1 MTEMPPPIE
10 TRVTKL
16 FGLKYPIIQAGMV
29 WTSGA
34 KLAIASANAGILGL
48 VGAGSMTPEL
58 LREQIKKTREQAQGA
73 WGVNL
78 PVFNRYAE
86 EMAKIIVEEKVPV
99 VFTSGGS
106 PKKYTSAFKEAGA
119 KVVHVTPNPSLA
131 RKCEEAGVHAVVVE
145 GFEAGGHDG
154 RDELTTMVLVP
165 QARDLVK
172 IPLIS
177 AGGITD
183 GRQMAAAFAL
193 GAEGVQVGSRFAAS
207 AEASCHENFKQ
218 AVVKAGEADTF
229 LTLKKIMPVRILKNP
244 FFKKVEE
251 AEARCASQ
259 EELSQIVGRGR
270 SKQGMFEGDVVEGEL
285 EIGQVAGMIREIL
298 PVAEIVRRMVNE
310 FQEAVRKIYPLAR
323 SGGQTPSN
331 SLIQK

>member
-1 MTEMPPPIE
+1 MPDQSSIKVPPKIE

-16 FGLKYPIIQAGMV
+16 FNLKYPIIQAGMV

-34 KLAIASANAGILGL
+34 NLAIASANAGILGL

-58 LREQIKKTREQAQGA
+58 LRDQIRKTRERATGA

-78 PVFNRYAE
+78 PVFNRDAE
-86 EMAKIIVEEKVPV
+86 EMAAIIVEEKVPV

-106 PKKYTSAFKEAGA
+106 PKKYTPLFKKSGA
-119 KVVHVTPNPSLA
+119 LVAHVTPNPSLA
-131 RKCEEAGVHAVVVE
+131 RKCEEAGVDAVVVE

-172 IPLIS
+172 IPLLA
-177 AGGITD
+177 AGGIAD

-193 GAEGVQVGSRFAAS
+193 GAEGVQVGSRLAAS
-207 AEASCHENFKQ
+207 AEASCHQNFKQ

-251 AEARCASQ
+251 AEARCAGPEEISQ
-259 EELSQIVGRGR
+259 LLGRGR
-270 SKQGMFEGDVVEGEL
+270 SKLGMFEGDVVEGEL
-285 EIGQVAGMIREIL
+285 EIGQVAGMIHEVL
-298 PVAEIVRRMVNE
+298 PVAEIVRRMVAE
-310 FQEAVRKIYPLAR
+310 FRDSVEKIGPLAR
-323 SGGQTPSN
+323 G
-331 SLIQK
+331 

>member
-1 MTEMPPPIE
+1 MEQMPSPME
-10 TRVTKL
+10 TRITRL

-34 KLAIASANAGILGL
+34 DLAIAASNAGILGL

-58 LREQIKKTREQAQGA
+58 LRAQVRQTRAQANGA

-78 PVFNRYAE
+78 PVFYRHAE
-86 EMAKIIVEEKVPV
+86 EMAQVILEEQVPV

-106 PKKYTSAFKEAGA
+106 PQKFTSRFKAAGILVA
-119 KVVHVTPNPSLA
+119 HVTPNPSLA
-131 RKCEEAGVHAVVVE
+131 RKCEQAGVDAVVVE
-145 GFEAGGHDG
+145 GFEAGGHNG

-172 IPLIS
+172 IPLIA
-177 AGGITD
+177 AGGIAD

-207 AEASCHENFKQ
+207 VEASCHMNFKQ
-218 AVVKAGEADTF
+218 AIVNAGEADTC
-229 LTLKKIMPVRILKNP
+229 LSLKKLMPVRILKNA
-244 FFKKVEE
+244 FFRQVQE
-251 AEARCASQ
+251 AEERGAGA
-259 EELSQIVGRGR
+259 EELSVLLGRGR
-270 SKQGMFEGDVVEGEL
+270 ARRGMLEGEVEEGEL

-298 PVAEIVRRMVNE
+298 PAAEIVRRMMQE
-310 FQEAVRKIYPLAR
+310 FRAAAAAMAEYAKP
-323 SGGQTPSN
+323 
-331 SLIQK
+331 

>member
-16 FGLKYPIIQAGMV
+16 FGIKYPIIQAGMV
-29 WTSGA
+29 WASGA
-34 KLAIASANAGILGL
+34 KLAVASANAGILGL
-48 VGAGSMTPEL
+48 IGAGSMTPDL
-58 LREQIKKTREQAQGA
+58 LRDQIKKTREQAQGA

-86 EMAKIIVEEKVPV
+86 EFTKIIIEEKVPV

-106 PKKYTSAFKEAGA
+106 PKKFTATFKEAGA
-119 KVVHVTPNPSLA
+119 KIAHVTPNPSLA
-131 RKCEEAGVHAVVVE
+131 RKCEEAGVDAVVVE

-172 IPLIS
+172 VPLIA
-177 AGGITD
+177 AGGIAD

-229 LTLKKIMPVRILKNP
+229 LTLKKLMPVRIIKNK
-244 FFKKVEE
+244 FYQKVQE
-251 AEARCASQ
+251 AEDRGASG
-259 EELSQIVGRGR
+259 EELSQLQGRGR
-270 SKQGMFEGDVVEGEL
+270 PRQGMFEGDVEEGEL
-285 EIGQVAGMIREIL
+285 EIGQVAGMIREVL
-298 PVAEIVRRMVNE
+298 PVAEIVRRMVAE
-310 FQEAVRKIYPLAR
+310 FRKALEEITPLTR
-323 SGGQTPSN
+323 V
-331 SLIQK
+331 

>member
-1 MTEMPPPIE
+1 MPTPTSKDLPPPIE

-34 KLAIASANAGILGL
+34 NLAIASANAGILGL

-58 LREQIKKTREQAQGA
+58 LRDQIRKTRERANGA

-86 EMAKIIVEEKVPV
+86 EFAKIIVAEKVQV

-106 PKKYTSAFKEAGA
+106 PKKFTSAFKDAGA
-119 KVVHVTPNPSLA
+119 RVAHVTPNPSLA
-131 RKCEEAGVHAVVVE
+131 RKCEAAGVDAVVVE

-154 RDELTTMVLVP
+154 RDELTTLVLVP
-165 QARDLVK
+165 QARELVK
-172 IPLIS
+172 IPLIA
-177 AGGITD
+177 AGGIAT

-229 LTLKKIMPVRILKNP
+229 LALKKIMPVRILKNP
-244 FFKKVEE
+244 FFQKVQA
-251 AEARCASQ
+251 AEDRGASV
-259 EELSQIVGRGR
+259 EELSELLGRGR
-270 SKQGMFEGDVVEGEL
+270 ARQGMLEGDVEEGEL
-285 EIGQVAGMIREIL
+285 EIGQVAAMIREVL
-298 PVAEIVRRMVNE
+298 PVAEIVRRMVDE
-310 FQEAVRKIYPLAR
+310 FRATLETLSPQVRR
-323 SGGQTPSN
+323 
-331 SLIQK
+331 